1 MEAYQGSD
9 VFIEVLNANGVEH
22 VFFNPGIDNAHM
34 VEAISK
40 YRASDRQ
47 TPAGILCLDEFVA
60 MTAAHGHYMVSGRP
74 QVVLVHSELGTQQ
87 VGGAMHNA
95 QWGRVPVVLCA
106 EALGPDN
113 RMNWRQEP
121 YDPGSMVRNSV
132 KWDHRLKDDEEMGEV
147 LQEALKVA
155 TTGPCGPVYLTLPR
169 DIYTR
174 PFDRLKVESVTEFS
188 NVAILPANP
197 ELLGKA
203 ADILLDAQD
212 PLIITGYSGRYIE
225 NVESLINLAEVLNAR
240 VLPADIRMNF
250 PNTHPLFACLDPKA
264 GMMEMNPYLPTADVI
279 LVIDYDMHYAAPPT
293 VPRSDARIIHMDI
306 DLKKRGEPLWG
317 REPDIPIEA
326 DSRQAIPAL
335 IEMIRKRLSPERRD
349 LILKRFERLE
359 REHERLRNDWTDLAA
374 GQAGLKPILPDWL
387 CKCIDEVITEDTLI
401 VNQTITPSMSIAHQ
415 IKRTQPE
422 SLISCAGGSIGWALG
437 AGLGAKL
444 AAPHKTVVSLMGDGA
459 FIYGCPVAALWTAG
473 FYGIPYLS
481 IIFNNQAYG
490 AIKGL
495 FRERYRVENMGADI
509 IRPPDYAQVAEAC
522 HVYGRMVEEP
532 SDIVPVLR
540 EALNQVRK
548 GKPAVV
554 DVRLSQ
560 LQ

>member
-40 YRASDRQ
+40 YRASDRE
-47 TPAGILCLDEFVA
+47 TPAGILCPDEFVA
-60 MTAAHGHYMVSGRP
+60 MTAAHGNYMVSGRP
-74 QVVLVHSELGTQQ
+74 QAVLVHSELGTQQ

-106 EALGPDN
+106 EPLGPDK

-121 YDPGSMVRNSV
+121 YDPGSMVRNCV
-132 KWDHRLKDDEEMGEV
+132 KWDHCLKDNEGMGEV
-147 LQEALKVA
+147 LQEAFRIA
-155 TTGPCGPVYLTLPR
+155 TTEPCGPVYLTLPR

-174 PFDRLKVESVTEFS
+174 PFDRSQGKSLTESSFA
-188 NVAILPANP
+188 AILPANP
-197 ELLGKA
+197 ELLEKA
-203 ADILLDAQD
+203 TEILLDARD
-212 PLIITGYSGRYIE
+212 PLIITGYSGRHTE
-225 NVESLINLAEVLNAR
+225 NVESLITLAEVLNAR

-264 GMMEMNPYLPTADVI
+264 GMMEMNPYLTTADVI
-279 LVIDYDMHYAAPPT
+279 LAIDYDMHYAAPPT
-293 VPRSDARIIHMDI
+293 VPGSDARIIHMDI

-317 REPDIPIEA
+317 REPDISGQA

-335 IEMIRKRLSPERRD
+335 VEMIRERLSPERRD
-349 LILKRFERLE
+349 LILKRFERLK
-359 REHERLRNDWTDLAA
+359 REHSQLRNDWEDLAA
-374 GQAGLKPILPDWL
+374 GQAGMKPISPDWL

-401 VNQTITPSMSIAHQ
+401 VNQTITPSVSVAHQ
-415 IKRTQPE
+415 IKRTQPG

-444 AAPHKTVVSLMGDGA
+444 AAPHKMVVSLMGDGA
-459 FIYGCPVAALWTAG
+459 FIYGCSVATLWTAG
-473 FYGIPYLS
+473 FYQIPYLS

-495 FRERYRVENMGADI
+495 FKEHYNVDNMGADI
-509 IRPPDYAQVAEAC
+509 TRPPDYARVAEAC
-522 HVYGRMVEEP
+522 HAYGRMVEEP
-532 SDIVPVLR
+532 SDMVPTLR
-540 EALNQVRK
+540 EALTQVRK

-560 LQ
+560 P